1 MIEPLRGE
9 VWDADLNPTKGRE
22 QQGKRPVLVVS
33 MNEFNKGPA
42 DLVVVLPLTGTIRGI
57 PWHVILQVPEGGTSK
72 PSEILC
78 DAVRSISKERLT
90 KRRGKVSLK
99 TMLLV
104 EDRLRILMGL

>member
-1 MIEPLRGE
+1 MNEPLRGE

-33 MNEFNKGPA
+33 VNEYNKGPA

-57 PWHVILQVPEGGTSK
+57 PWHVIIQAPEGGTTKS
-72 PSEILC
+72 SEILC
-78 DAVRSISKERLT
+78 DALRSISKERLT
-90 KRRGKVSLK
+90 KRRGKVSPK
-99 TMLLV
+99 TLFQV